1 MMCYDKIFQ
10 SVDMLARELNFDN
23 LQTDH
28 RYIKC
33 REAVAYQITYIIVYV

>member
-1 MMCYDKIFQ
+1 MICYDKIFQ
-10 SVDMLARELNFDN
+10 SVDMLAGELNFDN

-33 REAVAYQITYIIVYV
+33 RETAAYQITSLIANR